1 MFGSKKCLSPT
12 SAAVAG
18 VNANQL
24 KQFQSG
30 KSPNS
35 RSLEGAVDSPLFEQA
50 APRPFRAT
58 LQPSGR
64 IKNSEM
70 VEKFPEEKLR
80 YERCTRDVLR
90 WVRSLASGKIDP
102 VETAKVLP
110 KVRSAFGGD
119 LRRRG
124 LRIHLPALNESSN
137 GTLTYAMHYSYIA
150 KFIDPRWGLLFLVCW
165 WRDGAVSVRLV
176 EFAGAARMWTNAPE

>member
-1 MFGSKKCLSPT
+1 
-12 SAAVAG
+12 
-18 VNANQL
+18 
-24 KQFQSG
+24 
-30 KSPNS
+30 
-35 RSLEGAVDSPLFEQA
+35 
-50 APRPFRAT
+50 
-58 LQPSGR
+58 
-64 IKNSEM
+64 M